1 LPHFC
6 DEWGPDA
13 CEIEIDSQKLDVLGD
28 FFVVRGRVV
37 NRLACTLPHLQLRM
51 VMHYKD
57 HDHPPMRQGI
67 YHITDR
73 ALEPGE
79 SCPFKIEGEYDD
91 GMHHVEIDVWPSDPT
106 GGLHP

>member
-1 LPHFC
+1 VPYFC

-13 CEIEIDSQKLDVLGD
+13 CEIKIDPPDLDVQGD

-37 NRLACTLPHLQLRM
+37 NRLTCTLPHLQLRM
-51 VMHYKD
+51 IMHYKD
-57 HDHPPMRQGI
+57 PDHPPMRQGI

-73 ALEPGE
+73 ALPPGE
-79 SCPFKIEGEYDD
+79 SCPFKIEGEYEDVMD
-91 GMHHVEIDVWPSDPT
+91 HVEIDVWPSNPA